1 MDNGP
6 STTGTAVQ
14 EGSGQEVGPRSRVPR
29 GAVRPRP
36 RARLGRVTLDLRSR
50 RGRGVLA
57 ASVTASG
64 MAFLDSSIVTVAA
77 PHITADLG
85 GGFAGMQWVLD
96 GFLLTLGA
104 LVLVGG
110 AMGDLVGKRR
120 VFVAGTVGFGV
131 ASVLCGLAPT
141 MTLLIAARMLQGAC
155 AALMV
160 PTSLALLNTVFTG
173 ADRGKAIGAWS
184 GLSGVFTALGP
195 FVGGFLVD
203 SFGYGWRLAFL
214 INIPLTV
221 AAVWLALA
229 CVPDLPGTHASLR
242 ALDWPGAL
250 VATGGLALLV
260 GPLIERG
267 PWTLPLV
274 VLGVLLLGVFVA
286 LERRPGPVMMPL
298 DLFGIRSFT
307 VANLVTFVVY
317 GGFTVGLF
325 LVTVYLQVALGY
337 SAVAAGAAGLPVTI
351 LLMLLSSW
359 IGGLV
364 SRIGPRWFLTVGP
377 LVMAVGL
384 AWLSQPNGYWL
395 GVLPAMLVFA
405 AGLVLVVA
413 PVTTAALGDIS
424 PEQSGT
430 ASGINN
436 AVARVGG
443 LLCIAVVPAL
453 AGMGEDGVSGYRTAM
468 LISAGMCALGG
479 LVAYAGFRR

>member
-1 MDNGP
+1 MALAF
-6 STTGTAVQ
+6 S
-14 EGSGQEVGPRSRVPR
+14 SRQGR
-29 GAVRPRP
+29 GA
-36 RARLGRVTLDLRSR
+36 
-50 RGRGVLA
+50 LA
-57 ASVTASG
+57 ASITASG

-77 PHITADLG
+77 PHITEELG

-96 GFLLTLGA
+96 GYLLTLGA

-110 AMGDLVGKRR
+110 AMGDLIGKRR
-120 VFVAGTVGFGV
+120 VFVVGTVGFGV

-141 MTLLIAARMLQGAC
+141 MPMLIAARMLQGVC

-160 PTSLALLNTVFTG
+160 PTSLALLNAVFAG
-173 ADRGKAIGAWS
+173 ADRGRAIGAWS

-214 INIPLTV
+214 INIPLTG
-221 AAVWLALA
+221 AAVWLALR
-229 CVPDLPGTHASLR
+229 CIPDLPGTHGSLR
-242 ALDWPGAL
+242 ALDWPGAI
-250 VATGGLALLV
+250 VATLGLALVV

-267 PWTLPLV
+267 PWTAPLV
-274 VLGVLLLGVFVA
+274 GVGLVLLALFVW

-298 DLFGIRSFT
+298 DLFSIRSFT

-317 GGFTVGLF
+317 GALSVSLF
-325 LVTVYLQVALGY
+325 LVTVYLQVGMGY
-337 SAVAAGAAGLPVTI
+337 SAVAAGASGLPVTI

-359 IGGLV
+359 MGGLV
-364 SRIGPRWFLTVGP
+364 SRFGPRWFLTAGP

-384 AWLSQPNGYWL
+384 AWLGQLQPGSTFWVS
-395 GVLPAMLVFA
+395 VLPAMMIFA

-424 PEQSGT
+424 PERSGT

-436 AVARVGG
+436 AVARVAG
-443 LLCIAVVPAL
+443 LLAIAVLPAI
-453 AGMGEDGVSGYRTAM
+453 AGMGEDGTTGFGKAM
-468 LISAGMCALGG
+468 LLSAGLCAIGG
-479 LVAYAGFRR
+479 VVAAIGFRKA